1 MNVNNLKL
9 LCLLFPAIL
18 LATVVQSTAYEKVVV
33 GGLGDPKVETFG
45 PIVEFQGFLYVA
57 GSSVHEGC
65 QVWRSQDGNRWEI
78 VVGPGAKTASGFGNS
93 KNTSINELHVFR
105 GLLYAGIWNEEQG
118 AELWKTKDGEL
129 WQAVVGDGAAVAN
142 GFGQLENSGITAL
155 KSFKGLL
162 IAATGSLNCN
172 EDAPGTE
179 IWLSKDEGASWK
191 PVAGRRFYPELS
203 LGRDAKYILDLHV
216 YRDMIYAATGD
227 QRQGGAE
234 IWRSAD
240 AVSWHPVVGAGAKHG
255 TSMGNIGQ
263 DMIYDLSVFSGHL
276 YAAVLSHENQGG
288 ALWRSSD
295 GINWEIIVGDQDSRH
310 PSGFN
315 DKENYGF
322 VSLAEFGGRLFL
334 ATANKKGTQLWAS
347 EDGIEWKQILTPEK
361 SETTDDTLNIWILHM
376 TTHQEN
382 FYLTTS
388 NSKQGGEIW
397 RVRSLSE

>member
-1 MNVNNLKL
+1 MNVNILKL
-9 LCLLFPAIL
+9 LCLLFPAML
-18 LATVVQSTAYEKVVV
+18 LAAVVQSGAYEKVAV

-45 PIVEFQGFLYVA
+45 PIVEFHGFLYVA
-57 GSSVHEGC
+57 GLNVHEGC

-93 KNTSINELHVFR
+93 KNTSINELLVFR
-105 GLLYAGIWNEEQG
+105 GWLYAGIWNEEQG

-142 GFGQLENSGITAL
+142 GFGQLQNSGITAL

-162 IAATGSLNCN
+162 IAATGSLYCN

-179 IWLSKDEGASWK
+179 IWLSKDEGASWE
-191 PVAGRRFYPELS
+191 PVAGRRFHPQLS
-203 LGRDAKYILDLHV
+203 LSRDAKYILDLEV
-216 YRDMIYAATGD
+216 FQNKIYAATGD

-240 AVSWHPVVGAGAKHG
+240 GISWEPVVGAGAKHG
-255 TSMGNIGQ
+255 TSMGNPGQ
-263 DMIYDLSVFSGHL
+263 DMIYDLTVFSGHL

-295 GINWEIIVGDQDSRH
+295 DLTWEIIVGDKDSRH

-322 VSLAEFGGRLFL
+322 ISLAEFGSRLFL
-334 ATANKKGTQLWAS
+334 ATANKQGTQLWTSQNGA
-347 EDGIEWKQILTPEK
+347 EWEQILRPEK
-361 SETTDDTLNIWILHM
+361 SESIDDTANTWILSM
-376 TTHQEN
+376 TTYQGN
-382 FYLTTS
+382 LYATTS
-388 NSKQGGEIW
+388 NSKQGAEIW
-397 RVRSLSE
+397 RMHPL